1 MKNLSFLC
9 IILILSA
16 GYFNTANTQTSS
28 TDFPLALAYGEEE
41 LPQDLA
47 AGVKG
52 RIATCLARLCNS
64 SHFIA
69 SGEEQTFRIVP
80 RIDVLEEALLEGL
93 EKINV
98 VKLELSVNI
107 RQTEGGINFG
117 TYSWTISGSGN
128 SPERAYRS
136 ALSSLPRNDEMF
148 VRFCSDIRP
157 RINNYY
163 AANCAQIIQRAQQF
177 IYLNQFEEAI
187 LELIKVPT
195 EASTCSAEVEEKL
208 QQAYD
213 AYQRE
218 YCGPMLQE
226 ARALQAIGKSDQALD
241 ILIQISPSSSCSEEA
256 RDLIEQI
263 GNDISRAQQNKLD
276 FAREMYRSSQASAA
290 TSDNLRLQRWI
301 TVSEIA
307 KAAAAVVG
315 GFSPSLNIP
324 IYLGKQ

>member
-1 MKNLSFLC
+1 MKISTLWCVALLLLVVCN
-9 IILILSA
+9 
-16 GYFNTANTQTSS
+16 NTADAQNTITE
-28 TDFPLALAYGEEE
+28 FPLALAYAEDE

-47 AGVKG
+47 HGVKG
-52 RIATCLARLCNS
+52 RIATCLARLCDS
-64 SHFIA
+64 SHFFA

-80 RIDVLEEALLEGL
+80 RIDVLEEARIEGL

-107 RQTEGGINFG
+107 QQTEGGINFG
-117 TYSWTISGSGN
+117 TYSWIITGSGN

-136 ALSSLPRNDEMF
+136 ALNSLPRSDENF
-148 VRFCSDIRP
+148 TRFCSDIRP
-157 RINNYY
+157 RINSYY

-195 EASTCSAEVEEKL
+195 EASACSAEVEEKL

-226 ARALQAIGKSDQALD
+226 ASALKAIGKPDEALD
-241 ILIQISPSSSCSEEA
+241 ILIQVSPSSSCSEGA
-256 RDLIEQI
+256 REMIEQI
-263 GNDISRAQQNKLD
+263 GNDISRTQQNKLD
-276 FAREMYRSSQASAA
+276 FAREMYRSSKASASA
-290 TSDNLRLQRWI
+290 RENLRLQRWI